1 MAQRR
6 ADLILG
12 VVIAAL
18 GAWALSMA
26 LDLSMFTRSHTPG
39 PGLFPTLVSSF
50 MLALGVLLA
59 VLCSRDLLA
68 GRRDRSES
76 DLAGVRPAT
85 DAAPSNPAP
94 GDSALIDSAR
104 IDSARIDSAPV
115 ESGPSQSRRIGR
127 AGAVFACYV
136 VAMPLMS
143 ILGFVPAAAVLIV
156 LVLFGVERRRDWRA
170 LAAAVLIPVAAFYLF
185 VHLLTIQLPTG
196 LLDLGPLGT

>member
-1 MAQRR
+1 VAQRR

-26 LDLSMFTRSHTPG
+26 LDLSMFTKTHTPG

-59 VLCSRDLLA
+59 VLCARDLVA
-68 GRRDRSES
+68 ARREVPSSE
-76 DLAGVRPAT
+76 DAEARPPT
-85 DAAPSNPAP
+85 DATLVDA
-94 GDSALIDSAR
+94 
-104 IDSARIDSAPV
+104 
-115 ESGPSQSRRIGR
+115 GPSQPRRIGR

-136 VAMPLMS
+136 VTMPLMS

-196 LLDLGPLGT
+196 LLDLGPLST

>member
-1 MAQRR
+1 VAQRR

-104 IDSARIDSAPV
+104 IDSVPV

>member
-26 LDLSMFTRSHTPG
+26 LDLSMFTKTHTPG

-50 MLALGVLLA
+50 MLALGILLA
-59 VLCSRDLLA
+59 ALCARDLVIGSREPSASDSA
-68 GRRDRSES
+68 GAHPSTE
-76 DLAGVRPAT
+76 
-85 DAAPSNPAP
+85 AAP
-94 GDSALIDSAR
+94 IDSV
-104 IDSARIDSAPV
+104 DSAPIDSGPSDSAPID
-115 ESGPSQSRRIGR
+115 SGPSQPRRIGR

>member
-1 MAQRR
+1 VAQRR

-104 IDSARIDSAPV
+104 IDSAPV

-136 VAMPLMS
+136 VSMPLMS